1 MTGALSWVG
10 AQARWVMLVGVFA
23 GLAFPAGAAALR
35 PVLPVIVA
43 LVYALA
49 LLRIDPVA
57 IMKGLAAPR
66 RALAIGFGVFM
77 LMVVAPVVVFALAR
91 AVGVGPDAMKA
102 LVYTMAAPPIASAAA
117 ICLIV
122 GFEGRVALELTVV
135 SALALPA
142 LGPAVTGTLLG
153 ADLDVDP
160 AALALRMAL
169 MIFGGFAMALV
180 GRRLLGPAR
189 IERNKAALDG
199 LGAIGFLLFVLP
211 LFDGVGPTMLARP
224 GLSLIYLALAAAIIL
239 GSIWLALRAPGAKAR
254 SGALGVVAGSR
265 SVAIYMAALPPD
277 PVFTLYVAIYQL
289 PMAAIVMA
297 FRGRAGQDG
306 ASQGR

>member
-35 PVLPVIVA
+35 PALPAIVA

-57 IMKGLAAPR
+57 IMKGLATPR

-91 AVGVGPDAMKA
+91 ALGVGPDGMKA

-135 SALALPA
+135 SALALPI
-142 LGPAVTGTLLG
+142 LGPAVAGALLG
-153 ADLDVDP
+153 GELEIDP
-160 AALALRMAL
+160 AALGLRMAL
-169 MIFGGFAMALV
+169 MIFGGFAAAMI

-211 LFDGVGPTMLARP
+211 LFDGVGPSMLARP
-224 GLSLIYLALAAAIIL
+224 GLSLVYLGVATLLVL
-239 GSIWLALRAPGAKAR
+239 GPIWLALRAPGPKPLG
-254 SGALGVVAGSR
+254 GAVGLVAGAR